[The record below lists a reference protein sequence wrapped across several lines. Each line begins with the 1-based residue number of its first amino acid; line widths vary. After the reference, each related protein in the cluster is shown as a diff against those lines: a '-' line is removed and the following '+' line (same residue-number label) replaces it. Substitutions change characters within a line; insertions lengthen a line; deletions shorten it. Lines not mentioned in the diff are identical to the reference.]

1 MELDTAENDTI
12 PTGPAH
18 AVLDSP
24 VGPLTLVAQD
34 GALTRL
40 LMEERPGAP
49 APDGSADAAVLAEAA
64 RQLREYFDGGRTGFD
79 LPLRPSGTAFQR
91 QVWAELAAVPY
102 GGTVTYGE
110 LAERI
115 GRGPSS
121 ARAVGS
127 ANGANPI
134 ALVIPCHRVV
144 GADGGLTG
152 YEWGVD
158 RKRFLLDLER
168 DGG

>member
-1 MELDTAENDTI
+1 MENETG

-40 LMEERPGAP
+40 LMADRSGAP
-49 APDGSADAAVLAEAA
+49 EAPAGPADAEVLAEAA
-64 RQLREYFDGGRTGFD
+64 RQLREYFDGRRTDFD
-79 LPLRPSGTAFQR
+79 LPLRPAGTAFQR

-102 GGTVTYGE
+102 GETVTYGE

-115 GRGPSS
+115 GRGPAS

-134 ALVIPCHRVV
+134 AVVIPCHRVV

-158 RKRFLLDLER
+158 RKRFLLDLEQNG
-168 DGG
+168 D

>member
-1 MELDTAENDTI
+1 MELETAENETGAA
-12 PTGPAH
+12 GPAH

-34 GALTRL
+34 GALIRL
-40 LMEERPGAP
+40 LLEERPGAP
-49 APDGSADAAVLAEAA
+49 GGPADAAVLAEAA
-64 RQLREYFDGGRTGFD
+64 RQLREYFGGRRTGFD

-134 ALVIPCHRVV
+134 AVVIPCHRVV